1 MWVIAYPRVRAC
13 VRASVCDVYS
23 FRFLL
28 SSACR
33 EWRFELLTL
42 LIVLLDFRKKKNA
55 VLKYL
60 PCIQSYLRILFISY
74 LPVFGVFFFFTFFV
88 HSTELSETLIS
99 AYLAVWYLSVLGWRG
114 EQQAKMEEFQLK
126 MNRIL
131 LRGEFIGWTVSIHQE
146 LCFTT

>member
-42 LIVLLDFRKKKNA
+42 LIVLLDFRKKKCCSKISS
-55 VLKYL
+55 LH
-60 PCIQSYLRILFISY
+60 PELFKNFIHFLSSG
-74 LPVFGVFFFFTFFV
+74 FWGFFFFTFFV